1 MEMVLIFTFCLILA
15 GTDAVTT
22 VTGYRGRSVQIKC
35 NYTSG
40 YEEKT
45 KYLCRGRCSVVAIK
59 DIPVDS
65 KSPAKDSRFSLYDD
79 TTAKVFTVTITDL
92 RPEDEGTYWCGIEK
106 TWRDNYTKIL
116 LLVKTDDPSIS
127 TVSHTTH
134 STSTHSMSTSV
145 HAERTHSLSGM
156 NFFIFLFVITA
167 VSVVLVLLLVALL
180 FATVLQRKKIKGS
193 SPVQPVESYSNFQV
207 VPCPDYD
214 YDEIKDNKS
223 ISNIIYSTAPP
234 PLNPSEIYS
243 NTGLPTVPF
252 DDPETVYTTVDHP
265 SDPPDQDFYSTA
277 QFPPVP
283 SSVSAASPSVVES
296 GEHLTYAALDLD
308 TSSGAAPTVIYKHE
322 NNSSEYA
329 TVT

>member
-22 VTGYRGRSVQIKC
+22 VSGYRGRSVQIKC

-40 YEEKT
+40 YEKKT
-45 KYLCRGRCSVVAIK
+45 KYLCRGGCSVVRIN

-65 KSPAKDSRFSLYDD
+65 KSPAKDSRFSLNDD

-92 RPEDEGTYWCGIEK
+92 RPEDEGTYWCGIEG
-106 TWRDNYTKIL
+106 RVYDSYTEIL

-134 STSTHSMSTSV
+134 STSTHSVSTSSISTHSMSTSV
-145 HAERTHSLSGM
+145 PAERTHSSSDFYTSLS
-156 NFFIFLFVITA
+156 
-167 VSVVLVLLLVALL
+167 
-180 FATVLQRKKIKGS
+180 
-193 SPVQPVESYSNFQV
+193 V

-223 ISNIIYSTAPP
+223 RSNIIYSTAPP

-283 SSVSAASPSVVES
+283 SSVSAAPPSVVES

-308 TSSGAAPTVIYKHE
+308 TSSGAAPAVIYKHE

>member
-15 GTDAVTT
+15 GTDAVPT

-35 NYTSG
+35 PYTSG
-40 YEEKT
+40 YEKKT
-45 KYLCRGRCSVVAIK
+45 KYLCRGRCSVVRIK

-92 RPEDEGTYWCGIEK
+92 RPEDENTYWCGIQGIVY
-106 TWRDNYTKIL
+106 DSYTEIL
-116 LLVKTDDPSIS
+116 LLVKTDDPFIS

-134 STSTHSMSTSV
+134 STSTHSDTY
-145 HAERTHSLSGM
+145 THTHTHTHTHTL
-156 NFFIFLFVITA
+156 LVITA

-180 FATVLQRKKIKGS
+180 FTTVLQRKKIKGS
-193 SPVQPVESYSNFQV
+193 SPVQPAQRSSNRQV
-207 VPCPDYD
+207 VPCPD

-223 ISNIIYSTAPP
+223 RSNIIYSTAPP
-234 PLNPSEIYS
+234 PLNSSEIYS

-283 SSVSAASPSVVES
+283 SSVSAAPPSVVES

>member
-35 NYTSG
+35 PYTSG
-40 YEEKT
+40 YEKNT
-45 KYLCRGRCSVVAIK
+45 KYLCR
-59 DIPVDS
+59 
-65 KSPAKDSRFSLYDD
+65 
-79 TTAKVFTVTITDL
+79 AKVFTVNITDL
-92 RPEDEGTYWCGIEK
+92 RPEDENTYWCAIEK
-106 TWRDNYTKIL
+106 TWHDIYTEIL

-134 STSTHSMSTSV
+134 SISTHSMSTSV
-145 HAERTHSLSGM
+145 PAERTHSSSDFYTSLS
-156 NFFIFLFVITA
+156 
-167 VSVVLVLLLVALL
+167 
-180 FATVLQRKKIKGS
+180 
-193 SPVQPVESYSNFQV
+193 V

-223 ISNIIYSTAPP
+223 RSNIIYSTAPP

-283 SSVSAASPSVVES
+283 SSVSAAPPSVVES

-308 TSSGAAPTVIYKHE
+308 TSSGAAPAVIYKHE